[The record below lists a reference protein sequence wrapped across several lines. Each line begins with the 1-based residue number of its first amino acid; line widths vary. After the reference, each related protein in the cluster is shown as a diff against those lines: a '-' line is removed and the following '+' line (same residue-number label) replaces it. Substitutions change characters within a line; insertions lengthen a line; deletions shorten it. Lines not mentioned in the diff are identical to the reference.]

1 MNSAI
6 FRLSDV
12 FLISTNSFNFS
23 IKSVKFTSNIFKSSI
38 IFFLI
43 FSKKGSHLLDL
54 NDSLSGNTKFN
65 VKYNR
70 QYNRQFLNEIRE
82 ILWFNKQ
89 LEQRNLI
96 AKLNLVIR
104 GWAMYYRY
112 SDANKAFNQV
122 DHEILNLIWKWVK
135 RRHKSKSKKWIY
147 NRYFN
152 TIGDRKWLFQDKR
165 TGYTLTRASYV
176 IRLKYDFVVN
186 NLSPIDPDSKVKKVW
201 RKKRYQEIEHM
212 MI

>member
-1 MNSAI
+1 MVPKLAM
-6 FRLSDV
+6 
-12 FLISTNSFNFS
+12 FLKERGLNLKREKTQVTNKRKGFNFLGFAIGQPR
-23 IKSVKFTSNIFKSSI
+23 IKLYVEPQKEKVKK
-38 IFFLI
+38 
-43 FSKKGSHLLDL
+43 
-54 NDSLSGNTKFN
+54 
-65 VKYNR
+65 
-70 QYNRQFLNEIRE
+70 FLNEIRE

-89 LEQRNLI
+89 LEQKNLI

-122 DHEILNLIWKWVK
+122 DHEILNLIWKWAK
-135 RRHKSKSKKWIY
+135 RRHKDKSKKWIY

-186 NLSPIDPDSKVKKVW
+186 NLSPLNPDSKVKKVW
-201 RKKRYQEIEHM
+201 RRKRYQEIEHM

>member
-1 MNSAI
+1 MVPKLAM
-6 FRLSDV
+6 
-12 FLISTNSFNFS
+12 FLKERGLNLKREKTQVTNKRKGFNFLGFAIGQPR
-23 IKSVKFTSNIFKSSI
+23 IKLYVEPQKEKVKK
-38 IFFLI
+38 
-43 FSKKGSHLLDL
+43 
-54 NDSLSGNTKFN
+54 
-65 VKYNR
+65 
-70 QYNRQFLNEIRE
+70 FLNEIRE

-89 LEQRNLI
+89 LEQKNLI

-152 TIGDRKWLFQDKR
+152 TIGDRKWLFQDKG